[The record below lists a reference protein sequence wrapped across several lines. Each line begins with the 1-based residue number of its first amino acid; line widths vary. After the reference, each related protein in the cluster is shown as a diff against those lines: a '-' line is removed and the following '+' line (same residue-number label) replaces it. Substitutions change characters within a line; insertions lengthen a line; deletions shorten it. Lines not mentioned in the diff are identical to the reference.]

1 MAVPA
6 FTRFDPRAFLENQKL
21 EGPTAKVAKVAKVD
35 GGPATTFATFATF
48 ADGHAEIR
56 NPEPPAEIWTHAHDE
71 RAAILDHDGAPPR
84 AWAEGFARL
93 DLSKPPADVPPKRW
107 LRFIDDYGRFLDG
120 GWAARAAALGWGPL
134 DLFGCD
140 RERPFADVDHQGLLW
155 LLNGHK

>member
-1 MAVPA
+1 MA
-6 FTRFDPRAFLENQKL
+6 PRGMAHRAGIDHGRSRLHSVRSARLPRKSKL

-56 NPEPPAEIWTHAHDE
+56 NPEPPAEIWTDAHDE
-71 RAAILDHDGAPPR
+71 RAAIVEHDGAAPR

-120 GWAARAAALGWGPL
+120 GWAARAAALGWGP
-134 DLFGCD
+134 
-140 RERPFADVDHQGLLW
+140 
-155 LLNGHK
+155 